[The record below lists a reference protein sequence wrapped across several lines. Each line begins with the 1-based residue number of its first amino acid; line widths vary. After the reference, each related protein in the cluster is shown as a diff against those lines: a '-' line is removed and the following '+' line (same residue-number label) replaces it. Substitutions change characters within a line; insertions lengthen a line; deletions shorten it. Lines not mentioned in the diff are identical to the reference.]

1 MALQLTFS
9 YDAPIRRMA
18 WYFKIADFLHDI
30 LGKRDFV
37 FVNNKVLVHEPH
49 IFVAG
54 ESRYGF
60 FVGNFFSHY
69 VITFFHNQVGLATP
83 DEVH

>member
-1 MALQLTFS
+1 MVFQNSRFS
-9 YDAPIRRMA
+9 SYV
-18 WYFKIADFLHDI
+18 
-30 LGKRDFV
+30 LGKRDFI

-54 ESRYGF
+54 EARYGF

-83 DEVH
+83 EKSISVRAT